1 MSDPEENEREG
12 RGVLDVLRH
21 VVDTLVEME
30 RAGETRGS
38 GRGTTSRGIRTDYG
52 FDAKIGGRPDP
63 DSLWDRLGVGEND
76 EREATREPGLGDETR
91 EEYLVDVR
99 SGDDGFVVLADLPQA
114 TAESVTAGIDS
125 RNRLVIGIDGGVVE
139 RIPLGDV
146 EIGAAD
152 TTFRN
157 GVLEVRLR
165 TDVEESD
172 E

>member
-38 GRGTTSRGIRTDYG
+38 GHGTTSRGVRTDYG
-52 FDAKIGGRPDP
+52 FDAKIGARPDP
-63 DSLWDRLGVGEND
+63 DSLWDRLGVEGSE
-76 EREATREPGLGDETR
+76 ERDATREPGLGDETR

-99 SGDDGFVVLADLPQA
+99 SDDDGFVVLADLPRA
-114 TAESVTAGIDS
+114 TAESVTAGVDS
-125 RNRLVIGIDGGVVE
+125 RNRLVIGIDDEVVE
-139 RIPLGDV
+139 RIPIGDA
-146 EIGAAD
+146 EIIAAD

-165 TDVEESD
+165 TEVGER
-172 E
+172 